1 MKALKRIL
9 GAGML
14 AFGMAGTA
22 SADIITDTYDPFWD
36 IHINSYNP
44 LTYTHDMRDD
54 GLPGPTVNSVS
65 IAIKL
70 YDITD
75 LLRTH
80 SETVSFRFDGGPA
93 QTHSNVSLF
102 GQTYSFGLDASVLDN
117 GLLSVSLRVGCDARF
132 LGFCTSP
139 QDVMFD
145 SSVLTADI
153 TRPGEVPEPATLLIL
168 GAGLTGLVA
177 ARRRR
182 S

>member
-9 GAGML
+9 GTAIL

-22 SADIITDTYDPFWD
+22 SAGIITDTYDPFLD
-36 IHINSYNP
+36 INVNSYNP
-44 LTYTHDMRDD
+44 LTFTHDMRDD
-54 GLPGPTVNSVS
+54 GLPGPIVNSVW

-75 LLRTH
+75 LFRTRA
-80 SETVSFRFDGGPA
+80 ETVSFRFDGGP
-93 QTHSNVSLF
+93 TEVRSDVSLF
-102 GQTYSFGLDASVLDN
+102 GQTYTFGLDTWVLDN
-117 GLLSVSLRVGCDARF
+117 GLMTVSLRVGCDRSF

-153 TRPGEVPEPATLLIL
+153 TRPGEVPEPATLLTL
-168 GAGLTGLVA
+168 GAGLMGLVA

>member
-1 MKALKRIL
+1 MNALKRIL
-9 GAGML
+9 GTAIL
-14 AFGMAGTA
+14 AFGICGTV

-44 LTYTHDMRDD
+44 LTYTHDMSDD

-93 QTHSNVSLF
+93 ATHSNVSLF
-102 GQTYSFGLDASVLDN
+102 GQTYSFGLDSSVLDN
-117 GLLSVSLRVGCDARF
+117 GLLAVSLRVGCDRRF
-132 LGFCTSP
+132 LGLCTSP
-139 QDVMFD
+139 SLPPQ
-145 SSVLTADI
+145 SCSTSVD
-153 TRPGEVPEPATLLIL
+153 
-168 GAGLTGLVA
+168 
-177 ARRRR
+177 
-182 S
+182 

>member
-1 MKALKRIL
+1 MNVLQRLL
-9 GAGML
+9 GTAIL
-14 AFGMAGTA
+14 AFGICGTA
-22 SADIITDTYDPFWD
+22 SAEIITDTYDPFWD
-36 IHINSYNP
+36 INVNSYNP

-54 GLPGPTVNSVS
+54 GLPGPIVNSVS

-75 LLRTH
+75 LLRAH
-80 SETVSFRFDGGPA
+80 SETVSFRFDGGPSE
-93 QTHSNVSLF
+93 TRSDVPLF
-102 GQTYSFGLDASVLDN
+102 GQTYTFGLDTSVLDN
-117 GLLSVSLRVGCDARF
+117 GLLSVSLRVGCDRRI

-168 GAGLTGLVA
+168 GAGLIGLVA

>member
-1 MKALKRIL
+1 MNALKRIL
-9 GAGML
+9 GTAVL
-14 AFGMAGTA
+14 AFGMCGAA
-22 SADIITDTYDPFWD
+22 SAEIITDTYDPFLD
-36 IHINSYNP
+36 INVNSYNP
-44 LTYTHDMRDD
+44 LTYTHDMRDN
-54 GLPGPTVNSVS
+54 GLPGPTVNSVW

-80 SETVSFRFDGGPA
+80 SETVSFRFDSGP
-93 QTHSNVSLF
+93 TEMRSNVSLF
-102 GQTYSFGLDASVLDN
+102 GQTYTFGLDTWVLDN
-117 GLLSVSLRVGCDARF
+117 GLLSVSLRVGCDRSIF
-132 LGFCTSP
+132 GFCTSP

-153 TRPGEVPEPATLLIL
+153 TRAAQVPEPATLFTL
-168 GAGLTGLVA
+168 GAGLLGLAA